1 MNSAK
6 NSGKPLSVVLG
17 ILQVFIGIGAVP
29 AGLMMLLDPSGSS
42 MGMPLSMLASTPF
55 STFLIPGILLLMV
68 NGIGSI
74 LGGLASFRR
83 YRHADK
89 IAVGLGAFLILWIVA
104 QIWWMGVHWL
114 HIMYVTLGVV
124 ELTLGLLLRR
134 HLRIDPKNHS
144 EDSP

>member
-1 MNSAK
+1 MNQTK

-17 ILQVFIGIGAVP
+17 ILQIFIGIGAVP

-42 MGMPLSMLASTPF
+42 LGMPLSMLANTPF
-55 STFLIPGILLLMV
+55 PNFLIPGIFLLMV

-89 IAVGLGAFLILWIVA
+89 IAVGLGVFLILWIVA
-104 QIWWMGVHWL
+104 QVWWMGIHWL

-124 ELTLGLLLRR
+124 ELTLGLLLRK
-134 HLRIDPKNHS
+134 HLRIDSKNPA